1 MIAQVDDDNSGEIEF
16 SEFLKVIE
24 NQAAAAAAAGDE
36 TDTIDAYVALGG
48 NKDKSGCISSDK
60 LINTCKEFGLT
71 IDIVKLINEVD
82 EDGSGEIEYEEVKA
96 MMS

>member
-1 MIAQVDDDNSGEIEF
+1 M
-16 SEFLKVIE
+16 
-24 NQAAAAAAAGDE
+24 
-36 TDTIDAYVALGG
+36 ALGG

-60 LINTCKEFGLT
+60 LINTCKDFGLT

-82 EDGSGEIEYEEVKA
+82 EDGSGEIEYEEFKA

>member
-24 NQAAAAAAAGDE
+24 NQAAAAAAGDE

-82 EDGSGEIEYEEVKA
+82 EDGSGEIEYEEFKA

>member
-24 NQAAAAAAAGDE
+24 NQAAVAAAAGDE

-82 EDGSGEIEYEEVKA
+82 EDGSGEIEYEEFKA